1 MKGGKMKSRKK
12 NIYVKENDY
21 YIGSFNNSDKKY
33 IVDEETYEKIKNYN
47 CYCQGDMV
55 LIHYEDGTK
64 SLAKL
69 ILGITDKKVKVLHIN
84 KNPLDYRKCN
94 LYSGNVYT
102 FYEDYVIGKCFDGQ
116 EFIVDIN
123 DYELIKDY
131 KWHIDIYGY
140 ALSKIDYKGKK
151 KTIKMHRLIMN
162 ILDDDTVE
170 VDHINRNG
178 ADNRRCN
185 LRFADRSLQTIN
197 TGLSSRNKS
206 GVKGVYWM
214 NSAQKWAAQIKANQ
228 TSYYLGCY
236 NTIEEAAKVRREA
249 EKIYHNI

>member
-1 MKGGKMKSRKK
+1 MKSRKK

-123 DYELIKDY
+123 DYELIKD
-131 KWHIDIYGY
+131 
-140 ALSKIDYKGKK
+140 
-151 KTIKMHRLIMN
+151 
-162 ILDDDTVE
+162 
-170 VDHINRNG
+170 
-178 ADNRRCN
+178 
-185 LRFADRSLQTIN
+185 
-197 TGLSSRNKS
+197 
-206 GVKGVYWM
+206 
-214 NSAQKWAAQIKANQ
+214 
-228 TSYYLGCY
+228 
-236 NTIEEAAKVRREA
+236 
-249 EKIYHNI
+249 